1 MRLIDA
7 DKIKK
12 FIENGLNSKDPQKR
26 FGHDAIEIMT
36 EIHYSEAVDAVPVVR
51 CKDCIHYRLFYRSQP
66 FMYYYQCGREGATR
80 SVDEDD
86 FCKYG
91 ERPLQ

>member
-1 MRLIDA
+1 MFKHDEAVNLNRLWGEVERTPFYDNR
-7 DKIKK
+7 DKDVM
-12 FIENGLNSKDPQKR
+12 EDLLLSVQ
-26 FGHDAIEIMT
+26 
-36 EIHYSEAVDAVPVVR
+36 SVDAVPVVLCR
-51 CKDCIHYRLFYRSQP
+51 DCIHYRLFYRSQP

-80 SVDEDD
+80 PVDEDD

>member
-1 MRLIDA
+1 MFKHDEAVNLNRLWDEVEHTPFYDNR
-7 DKIKK
+7 DKDVM
-12 FIENGLNSKDPQKR
+12 EDLLLSVQ
-26 FGHDAIEIMT
+26 
-36 EIHYSEAVDAVPVVR
+36 SVDAVPVVLCR
-51 CKDCIHYRLFYRSQP
+51 DCIHYRLFYRSQP

-80 SVDEDD
+80 PVDEDD